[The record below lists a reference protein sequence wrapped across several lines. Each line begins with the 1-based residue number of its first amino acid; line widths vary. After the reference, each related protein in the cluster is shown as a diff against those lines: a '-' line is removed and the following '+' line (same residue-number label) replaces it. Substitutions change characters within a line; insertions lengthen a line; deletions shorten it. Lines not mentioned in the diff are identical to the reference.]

1 MKKSLFMLV
10 IAAATMLSAQMPRS
24 EWHAK
29 VGAYALDPV
38 ALKAAIGNVS
48 SADKTALLA
57 EVNEA
62 ISKMPGSQEAKAA
75 QFLAINRAAVAAAGA
90 ADRAAVLAEVFATA
104 APEALTVI
112 NEEFAKNEF
121 ARPATMDDA
130 HFVSIVS
137 SVMARIAQRCSSAES
152 GAIRAAFAGLMLIRA
167 AGTAADAAQAAVV
180 AALPADARLD
190 ARNAWF
196 PAALGKD
203 QPKSYDP
210 LLAAAQ
216 AGEEPDH
223 ASTIDI
229 FSAQIVD
236 SMLADLQSGV
246 IPAAKADGSKFGSP
260 AVDFFNGDTDAM
272 NVLMRMPS
280 RARVNNPAIP
290 NSLNTGNVADKFTP
304 APNPYYS
311 DGRDSNNREPA
322 PYWLQRL

>member
-1 MKKSLFMLV
+1 MKKSLFTLV
-10 IAAATMLSAQMPRS
+10 VAAAAMLSAQMPRS

-29 VGAYALDPV
+29 VGEYSLDPA
-38 ALKAAIGNVS
+38 ALKAAMAKVS

-62 ISKMPGSQEAKAA
+62 VSKMPGSQEAKAA
-75 QFLAINRAAVAAAGA
+75 QFLAVNRAAVAAAGA
-90 ADRAAVLAEVFATA
+90 ADRAAVLAEVFATV

-130 HFVSIVS
+130 HFVAIVS
-137 SVMARIAQRCSSAES
+137 SVMARIVQRCASAES
-152 GAIRAAFAGLMLIRA
+152 GAVRAAFAGLMLVRA
-167 AGTAADAAQAAVV
+167 AGTAADAALAAVV
-180 AALPADARLD
+180 AALPAESRLD
-190 ARNAWF
+190 ARNSWI

-203 QPKSYDP
+203 QAKSYDP
-210 LLAAAQ
+210 ILAAAQ

-246 IPAAKADGSKFGSP
+246 IPKAKSDGSKFGSP

-272 NVLMRMPS
+272 NVLMRMPA
-280 RARVNNPAIP
+280 RAKANNLALP
-290 NSLNTGNVADKFTP
+290 NSVNTGNIGDKFTP

-311 DGRDSNNREPA
+311 DGRDANDREPA

>member
-1 MKKSLFMLV
+1 MKKSLFRLV
-10 IAAATMLSAQMPRS
+10 VAAAAMLSAQMPRS

-29 VGAYALDPV
+29 VGEYSLDPA
-38 ALKAAIGNVS
+38 ALKAAMAKVS

-62 ISKMPGSQEAKAA
+62 VSKMPGSQEAKAA
-75 QFLAINRAAVAAAGA
+75 QFLAVNRAAVAAAGA
-90 ADRAAVLAEVFATA
+90 ADRAAVLAEVFATV

-130 HFVSIVS
+130 HFVAIVS
-137 SVMARIAQRCSSAES
+137 SVMARIVQRCASAES
-152 GAIRAAFAGLMLIRA
+152 GAVRAAFAGLMLVRA
-167 AGTAADAAQAAVV
+167 AGTAADAALAAVV
-180 AALPADARLD
+180 AALPAESRLD
-190 ARNAWF
+190 ARNSWI

-203 QPKSYDP
+203 QAKSYDP
-210 LLAAAQ
+210 ILAAAQ

-246 IPAAKADGSKFGSP
+246 IPKAKSDGSKFGSP

-280 RARVNNPAIP
+280 RAKANNLALP
-290 NSLNTGNVADKFTP
+290 NSVNTGNIGDKFTP

-311 DGRDSNNREPA
+311 DGRDANDREPA